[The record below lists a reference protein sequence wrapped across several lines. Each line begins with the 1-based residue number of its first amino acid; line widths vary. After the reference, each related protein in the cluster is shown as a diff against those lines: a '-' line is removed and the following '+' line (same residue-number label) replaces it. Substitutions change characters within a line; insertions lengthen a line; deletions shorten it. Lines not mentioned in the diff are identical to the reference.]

1 MLIAR
6 VILLLILLPLCTFA
20 PGFFLVRKFPW
31 SPLEKLCGSVG
42 LSLIFL
48 YLASFVFYWAG
59 LPMEDAATPEGTGLF
74 WAVSL
79 TSLLLGG
86 LTFSDARRLAAC
98 AQFRK
103 AVLGFVFLLVWTLA
117 MLCII
122 RNYSGGR
129 WWGDWLEHFQR
140 SLFLLHH
147 LGKDTAFLG
156 LFPLPSR
163 PPLMN
168 LLGAFFMAQVGDRF
182 ELFQITF
189 AFLNLLVFLPCSLLL
204 PALTGRRRRIRAE
217 TSKDEVGRAS

>member
-1 MLIAR
+1 VGPFTPGSRFDNPASIDCTSAR
-6 VILLLILLPLCTFA
+6 SA
-20 PGFFLVRKFPW
+20 
-31 SPLEKLCGSVG
+31 
-42 LSLIFL
+42 
-48 YLASFVFYWAG
+48 
-59 LPMEDAATPEGTGLF
+59 
-74 WAVSL
+74 
-79 TSLLLGG
+79 
-86 LTFSDARRLAAC
+86 ARRLAAC

-103 AVLGFVFLLVWTLA
+103 TVFGFVLLLVWTLA
-117 MLCII
+117 ILCMI
-122 RNYSGGR
+122 RHYSGGQ